1 MQPVMWNHN
10 SIIKWQ
16 LLAELKSR
24 LQRTQN
30 LTQAMMSA
38 FEAHD
43 EKEHVVSTLLKN
55 GYSKRFIDESVS
67 TRPQGL

>member
-10 SIIKWQ
+10 SIIKWR
-16 LLAELKSR
+16 LLTELESR

-43 EKEHVVSTLLKN
+43 EKEHVVSALLRMDTSRDSLTK
-55 GYSKRFIDESVS
+55 V
-67 TRPQGL
+67 